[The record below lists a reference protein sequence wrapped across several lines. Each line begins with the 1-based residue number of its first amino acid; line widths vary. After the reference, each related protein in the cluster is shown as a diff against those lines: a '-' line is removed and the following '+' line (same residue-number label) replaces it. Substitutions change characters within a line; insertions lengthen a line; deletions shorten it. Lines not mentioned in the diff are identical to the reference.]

1 MNLPQELV
9 DMILDNIRDD
19 IPSLESCSLV
29 ARAFVASTRKHIFKK
44 TEVLSSSD
52 ACQRFYKLLS
62 SSPHIALLVKDLCI
76 VSVFPETPVNAD
88 SYGGYMAGRTLSLIL
103 PLLDLTRISI
113 VENGSTHHSGMAY
126 NRSWDKMEQTLKSAL
141 ASVFSSPRLE
151 AVHLRGLVLESPRQ
165 LLSLFSK
172 ATALKELSLS
182 RLYFTQHWSRHE
194 RWPES
199 QLWHPKLRSLLVNDF
214 YTGGFSQYFVHP
226 QIDLTS
232 VRTLTMATHLRKQ
245 IIRATNRGLPGGVE
259 HLSLWVAYDIDGC
272 EHFFCPNAYTTMK

>member
-1 MNLPQELV
+1 
-9 DMILDNIRDD
+9 
-19 IPSLESCSLV
+19 
-29 ARAFVASTRKHIFKK
+29 
-44 TEVLSSSD
+44 
-52 ACQRFYKLLS
+52 
-62 SSPHIALLVKDLCI
+62 VKDLCI

-126 NRSWDKMEQTLKSAL
+126 SRSWDKMEQTLKSAL

-232 VRTLTMATHLRKQ
+232 VRTLTVATHLRKQ